1 MEARKSY
8 KQQNHEDPWLAFVRS
23 PPLSVLLRS
32 SNGCRRDYPAP
43 TQPERPCPQNSDYC
57 EKVTVAWVISSSP
70 KWNPSQLKRFK
81 LFIRPNRARTKN
93 LKSKK
98 YEMCFHENRITLAAR
113 GQTWSTWDCSQLPA
127 PLPKSDHRPLLTTL
141 QYFCSLRIFL
151 RRCQLVLLVLN
162 SYVIGG
168 VLKHIVLLGKLESCR
183 RWDFSGRWLVQPYL
197 IYIMEDPWFVFDA
210 KKPF

>member
-8 KQQNHEDPWLAFVRS
+8 KQQNHEDPRLAFVRS

-43 TQPERPCPQNSDYC
+43 TQPERLALKNSDYC

-93 LKSKK
+93 LKIKK
-98 YEMCFHENRITLAAR
+98 ICVSMKIGSPWRLAVKHGPLGTAHSCQHR
-113 GQTWSTWDCSQLPA
+113 SLNQTI
-127 PLPKSDHRPLLTTL
+127 DHCWPPFNISVLCA
-141 QYFCSLRIFL
+141 FFL
-151 RRCQLVLLVLN
+151 
-162 SYVIGG
+162 GG
-168 VLKHIVLLGKLESCR
+168 VNWCCWS
-183 RWDFSGRWLVQPYL
+183 
-197 IYIMEDPWFVFDA
+197 
-210 KKPF
+210 